1 MAFSRASMSKDS
13 FASLMA
19 SGSAAVTDRA
29 RKRLDRGQVMDVTVL
44 QVSGEFVYVDVGTA
58 GDGKI
63 PASELTDENGKLRV
77 KPGDTVRASV
87 VEAHTVGA
95 VLRALQSA
103 QGKEVPKPDEVLQ
116 GKVTRVE
123 NYGVFVNTPKGDG
136 LVPVRELGLAPG
148 ADLRKGF
155 PLGKELTVVV
165 MDVDDRGRIR
175 FSAKE
180 VTRVEEQKN
189 FREFNEAASDADEP
203 AAAGPA
209 AAGKPKP
216 KPDRGPRN
224 FGSLGD
230 VFADKLKNVATT
242 PAKPGP
248 AKPGRK

>member
-1 MAFSRASMSKDS
+1 MSKDS

-19 SGSAAVTDRA
+19 TGSASVADRA
-29 RKRLDRGQVMDVTVL
+29 RKRLERGQVMDVTVI
-44 QVSGEFVYVDVGTA
+44 QVSSEWVYVDVGTP

-63 PASELTDENGKLRV
+63 PASELMDENGKLRV

-87 VEAHTVGA
+87 IEARTVGA

-103 QGKEVPKPDEVLQ
+103 QGKEIPKPDEVLE

-123 NYGVFVNTPKGDG
+123 NYGVFVSTAKGDG

-148 ADLRKGF
+148 ADLRKAF
-155 PLGKELTVVV
+155 PIGKELTVVV

-189 FREFNEAASDADEP
+189 FREFTEGGVEGEQEP
-203 AAAGPA
+203 AQAATGA
-209 AAGKPKP
+209 AAKPKP
-216 KPDRGPRN
+216 KAERSPRN

-230 VFADKLKNVATT
+230 VFADKLKNVATKPAAGT
-242 PAKPGP
+242 PPK
-248 AKPGRK
+248 RK

>member
-1 MAFSRASMSKDS
+1 MSKDS

-19 SGSAAVTDRA
+19 HGSASVSDRA
-29 RKRLDRGQVMDVTVL
+29 RKRLDRGQVVDVTVI
-44 QVSGEFVYVDVGTA
+44 QVSSEFVYVDVGTP

-63 PASELTDENGKLRV
+63 PVSELSDENGKLRV

-87 VEAHTVGA
+87 VEAHMTGS
-95 VLRALQSA
+95 VLRALQTA
-103 QGKEVPKPDEVLQ
+103 QGKDVPKPDEVLG

-123 NYGVFVNTPKGDG
+123 NYGVFVNTAKGDG

-148 ADLRKGF
+148 ADLRKAF

-189 FREFNEAASDADEP
+189 FREFTEGSASESTDTAP
-203 AAAGPA
+203 TSGATS
-209 AAGKPKP
+209 KPKP
-216 KPDRGPRN
+216 QVDRGPRN

-230 VFADKLKNVATT
+230 VFADKLRKIATKSPGPP
-242 PAKPGP
+242 PAK
-248 AKPGRK
+248 RR

>member
-1 MAFSRASMSKDS
+1 MSKDS

-19 SGSAAVTDRA
+19 NGSASVADRA
-29 RKRLDRGQVMDVTVL
+29 RKRLERGQALDVTVI
-44 QVSGEFVYVDVGTA
+44 QVSSEWVYVDVGTP

-63 PASELTDENGKLRV
+63 PASELMDENGKLRV

-87 VEAHTVGA
+87 VEARTVGA

-103 QGKEVPKPDEVLQ
+103 QGKDIPKPDEVLE

-123 NYGVFVNTPKGDG
+123 NYGVFVSTAKGDG

-148 ADLRKGF
+148 ADLRKAF

-175 FSAKE
+175 FSARE
-180 VTRVEEQKN
+180 VTRVQEQQN
-189 FREFNEAASDADEP
+189 FREYTEGGAPEAAPEAASP
-203 AAAGPA
+203 AGAASA
-209 AAGKPKP
+209 KPKP
-216 KPDRGPRN
+216 RPDRGPRN

-230 VFADKLKNVATT
+230 VFAEKLKNVATKS
-242 PAKPGP
+242 AAPGP
-248 AKPGRK
+248 GKRR

>member
-1 MAFSRASMSKDS
+1 MSKDS

-19 SGSAAVTDRA
+19 TGSASVSDRA
-29 RKRLDRGQVMDVTVL
+29 RKRLDRGQVVDVTVI
-44 QVSGEFVYVDVGTA
+44 QVSKEFVYVDVGTPR
-58 GDGKI
+58 DGKI
-63 PASELTDENGKLRV
+63 PVAELSDENGKLRV

-87 VEAHTVGA
+87 IEAHMTGSL
-95 VLRALQSA
+95 LRALQSA
-103 QGKEVPKPDEVLQ
+103 QGKDVPKPDEVLD

-123 NYGVFVNTPKGDG
+123 NYGVFVNTAKGDG

-148 ADLRKGF
+148 ADLRKAF

-189 FREFNEAASDADEP
+189 FREFTEGGTAEGGEEAA
-203 AAAGPA
+203 AAPSPGN
-209 AAGKPKP
+209 KPKP
-216 KPDRGPRN
+216 RPAPSPRN

-230 VFADKLKNVATT
+230 VFADKLKNVATKAPAAT
-242 PAKPGP
+242 PAK
-248 AKPGRK
+248 RK

>member
-1 MAFSRASMSKDS
+1 MSKDS

-19 SGSAAVTDRA
+19 TGSASVSDRA
-29 RKRLDRGQVMDVTVL
+29 RKRLDRGQVVDVTVI
-44 QVSGEFVYVDVGTA
+44 QVSKEFVYVDVGTP

-63 PASELTDENGKLRV
+63 PVAELSDENGKLRV

-87 VEAHTVGA
+87 IEAHMTGSL
-95 VLRALQSA
+95 LRALQSA
-103 QGKEVPKPDEVLQ
+103 QGKDVPKPDEVLD

-123 NYGVFVNTPKGDG
+123 NYGVFVNTAKGDG

-148 ADLRKGF
+148 ADLRKAF

-189 FREFNEAASDADEP
+189 FREFTEGGAAEGGEEG
-203 AAAGPA
+203 AATPSAGN
-209 AAGKPKP
+209 KPKP
-216 KPDRGPRN
+216 RPAPSPRN

-230 VFADKLKNVATT
+230 VFADKLKNVATKSPPVAPT
-242 PAKPGP
+242 K
-248 AKPGRK
+248 RK

>member
-1 MAFSRASMSKDS
+1 MSKDS

-19 SGSAAVTDRA
+19 SGSAAVADRA
-29 RKRLDRGQVMDVTVL
+29 RKRLERGQVLDVTVL
-44 QVSGEFVYVDVGTA
+44 QISGDFVYVDVGTS

-63 PASELTDENGKLRV
+63 PAAELSDEGGKLRV

-87 VEAHTVGA
+87 VEARTVGA

-103 QGKEVPKPDEVLQ
+103 QGKEIPKPDEVLE

-123 NYGVFVNTPKGDG
+123 NYGVFVSTAKGDG

-148 ADLRKGF
+148 ADLRKAF

-180 VTRVEEQKN
+180 VQRVQEQKN
-189 FREFNEAASDADEP
+189 FREFTEGGAEAEATEQP
-203 AAAGPA
+203 AAA
-209 AAGKPKP
+209 AGQAKPKP

-242 PAKPGP
+242 PKKG
-248 AKPGRK
+248 K

>member
-1 MAFSRASMSKDS
+1 MSKDS

-19 SGSAAVTDRA
+19 NGSASVSDRA
-29 RKRLDRGQVMDVTVL
+29 RKRLERGQVLDVTVI
-44 QVSGEFVYVDVGTA
+44 QVSSEWVYVDVGTP

-63 PASELTDENGKLRV
+63 PASELTDEGGKLRV

-87 VEAHTVGA
+87 VEARTVGA

-103 QGKEVPKPDEVLQ
+103 QGKDVPKPDEVLE

-123 NYGVFVNTPKGDG
+123 NYGVFVSTPKGDG

-148 ADLRKGF
+148 ADLRKAF
-155 PLGKELTVVV
+155 PIGKELTVVV

-189 FREFNEAASDADEP
+189 FREFTEGGAGEEAEAAPNAP
-203 AAAGPA
+203 TAAGN
-209 AAGKPKP
+209 KPKP
-216 KPDRGPRN
+216 KVDRGPRN

-230 VFADKLKNVATT
+230 VFAEKLRGVTT
-242 PAKPGP
+242 KAAGPGP
-248 AKPGRK
+248 AKRK

>member
-1 MAFSRASMSKDS
+1 MSKDS

-19 SGSAAVTDRA
+19 NGSAAVADRA
-29 RKRLDRGQVMDVTVL
+29 KKRLERGQVLDVTVI
-44 QVSGEFVYVDVGTA
+44 QVSSEFVYVDVGTP

-63 PASELTDENGKLRV
+63 PVAELSDENGKLRV

-87 VEAHTVGA
+87 VEARTVGA

-103 QGKEVPKPDEVLQ
+103 QGKDIPKPDEVLE

-148 ADLRKGF
+148 ADLRKAF
-155 PLGKELTVVV
+155 PIGRDLTVVV

-180 VTRVEEQKN
+180 VTRFEEQKN
-189 FREFNEAASDADEP
+189 FREFNEATGGQDQPEAAP
-203 AAAGPA
+203 APGAA
-209 AAGKPKP
+209 KPKP
-216 KPDRGPRN
+216 KADRGPRN

-230 VFADKLKNVATT
+230 VFADKLKNVATKA
-242 PAKPGP
+242 PAPQTGGK
-248 AKPGRK
+248 RK

>member
-1 MAFSRASMSKDS
+1 MSKDS

-19 SGSAAVTDRA
+19 NGSASVSDRA
-29 RKRLDRGQVMDVTVL
+29 RKRLERGQVLDVTVI
-44 QVSGEFVYVDVGTA
+44 QVSSEWVYVDVGTP

-63 PASELTDENGKLRV
+63 PALELTDEGGKLRV

-87 VEAHTVGA
+87 VEARTVGA

-103 QGKEVPKPDEVLQ
+103 QGKDIPKPDEVLE

-123 NYGVFVNTPKGDG
+123 NYGVFVSTPKGDG
-136 LVPVRELGLAPG
+136 LVPARELGLAPG
-148 ADLRKGF
+148 ADLRKAF
-155 PLGKELTVVV
+155 PIGKELTVVV

-189 FREFNEAASDADEP
+189 FREFTEGGAGEEPEAAATS
-203 AAAGPA
+203 AAAAPGN
-209 AAGKPKP
+209 KPKP
-216 KPDRGPRN
+216 KVDRGPRN

-230 VFADKLKNVATT
+230 VFAEKLRGVTT
-242 PAKPGP
+242 KPAGTGP
-248 AKPGRK
+248 TKRK

>member
-1 MAFSRASMSKDS
+1 MSKDS

-19 SGSAAVTDRA
+19 TGSASVSDRA
-29 RKRLDRGQVMDVTVL
+29 RKRLERGQVLDGTVI
-44 QVSGEFVYVDVGTA
+44 QISSEFVYVDVGTP

-63 PASELTDENGKLRV
+63 PVSELVDENGKLRV

-87 VEAHTVGA
+87 IEAHMTGS
-95 VLRALQSA
+95 VLRALQTA
-103 QGKEVPKPDEVLQ
+103 QGKDVPKPDEVLP

-123 NYGVFVNTPKGDG
+123 NYGVFVSTAKGDG

-148 ADLRKGF
+148 ADLRKAF

-180 VTRVEEQKN
+180 VTRVQEQKN
-189 FREFNEAASDADEP
+189 FREYTEGGEPEAGPEAA
-203 AAAGPA
+203 AAAG
-209 AAGKPKP
+209 AAGAKPKP
-216 KPDRGPRN
+216 KVDRGPRN

-230 VFADKLKNVATT
+230 VFAEKLKNVATKSAA
-242 PAKPGP
+242 PATNN
-248 AKPGRK
+248 AKRR

>member
-1 MAFSRASMSKDS
+1 MSKDS

-19 SGSAAVTDRA
+19 TGSASVSDRA
-29 RKRLDRGQVMDVTVL
+29 RKRLDRGQVVDVTVI
-44 QVSGEFVYVDVGTA
+44 QVSSEFVYVDVGTP

-63 PASELTDENGKLRV
+63 PAHELMDENGKLRV
-77 KPGDTVRASV
+77 KPGDTIRASV
-87 VEAHTVGA
+87 IEAHMTGS
-95 VLRALQSA
+95 VLRALQTA
-103 QGKEVPKPDEVLQ
+103 QGKDVPKPDEVLD

-123 NYGVFVNTPKGDG
+123 NYGVFVNTAKGDG

-148 ADLRKGF
+148 ADLRKAF
-155 PLGKELTVVV
+155 PLGRELTVVV

-189 FREFNEAASDADEP
+189 FREFNEGGAEEP
-203 AAAGPA
+203 AEAAPSVGA
-209 AAGKPKP
+209 KPKAA

-230 VFADKLKNVATT
+230 VFAEKLKNVKTKA
-242 PAKPGP
+242 PAGTAP
-248 AKPGRK
+248 AAGKRR